1 MTNEIGGSKFF
12 EKLMHTLRDSELR
25 LLAAS
30 MSFTTIL
37 SLVPLLTVSL
47 YVFEKLGG
55 FEESMAKLRPM
66 VFTYFAEGV
75 GDEAVNKLELLIHRL
90 QGGSISVMGTVFL
103 FLASLK
109 LLNDMEKAV
118 QKIWGIKEL
127 RPLWQRVTYHSLM
140 ITLGPLG
147 AAILIGF
154 LTWQKLIIMSF
165 LPDRT
170 LFILLGWIVLFIM
183 YRLLPK
189 TAVNNQAALLSSLL
203 TFLAVVIVQFAYLKL
218 TKTLF
223 RYDRIYGSLAT
234 LPVFMMWI
242 YINWTLYLFGHAL
255 CAALQR
261 HWSDRQKT

>member
-1 MTNEIGGSKFF
+1 MNHSNSKTGFIG
-12 EKLMHTLRDSELR
+12 KLIHFLRDSELR
-25 LLAAS
+25 LLASS
-30 MSFTTIL
+30 MAFTTIL

-47 YVFEKLGG
+47 YVFQKLGG
-55 FEESMAKLRPM
+55 FEESMAKLRPL

-75 GDEAVNKLELLIHRL
+75 GQEAVNKLELLIHRL

-118 QKIWGIKEL
+118 QKIWGIHEL
-127 RPLWQRVTYHSLM
+127 RPLWQRVTYHSLI
-140 ITLGPLG
+140 ITLGPLS
-147 AAILIGF
+147 AAILFGF
-154 LTWQKLIIMSF
+154 LSWQQLIVMRF

-170 LFILLGWIVLFIM
+170 MFLLLGWIMLFLLV
-183 YRLLPK
+183 RLLPK
-189 TAVNNQAALLSSLL
+189 TQVSTRAAMISSLL
-203 TFLAVVIVQFAYLKL
+203 TFIAIALVQFVYLKL

-261 HWSDRQKT
+261 HWNGTLES